1 MTERR
6 RVTAKD
12 VALRAGVSQSTVSYV
27 INDTP
32 NQSIPESTRQRVLD
46 AVRHLGYR
54 PSAAARALR
63 SGASRTV
70 LIVLPD
76 APIGPSM
83 AQLVELVSDALD
95 PHGFTVVYRRHRGG
109 QDLGRLWHELMPAA
123 IVNLIVLPA
132 EAEAEIVAAGIPV
145 VGVHIDDAA
154 RGVVNSPQARIGAL
168 QVEHLRERGYRR
180 FGYAAPPD
188 HRVDL
193 FYEARLA
200 GVRAACARHGLPE
213 PVVLPVPPEVAG
225 AAEAARAWVGAVHPV
240 SAVCAYNDD
249 VAFALLAGMRVRG
262 LSAPTDLAVIGVDNQ
277 PLSPFASPPLT
288 SVDIHVDRSA
298 AQLSELVLARLVRDH
313 VPSDVPEVAAVT
325 LVVRETT

>member
-12 VALRAGVSQSTVSYV
+12 VAVRAGVSQSTVSYV

-32 NQSIPESTRQRVLD
+32 NQSIPEATRQRVLD

-76 APIGPSM
+76 APIGPSI

-95 PHGFTVVYRRHRGG
+95 PHGYTVVYRRHRGG
-109 QDLGRLWHELMPAA
+109 QDLGGLWHELMPAA
-123 IVNLIVLPA
+123 IVNLIVLPG
-132 EAEAEIVAAGIPV
+132 EAEAEIAAAGIPV
-145 VGVHIDDAA
+145 VGVHIDDTVP
-154 RGVVNSPQARIGAL
+154 GVINSPQVRIGLL
-168 QVEHLRERGYRR
+168 QVEHLRERGHRR
-180 FGYAAPPD
+180 IGYAAPPD
-188 HRVDL
+188 HRVDV
-193 FYEARLA
+193 FYIARLA
-200 GVRAACARHGLPE
+200 GVREGCARLGLPE
-213 PVVLPVPPEVAG
+213 PVVLPVPPDVA
-225 AAEAARAWVGAVHPV
+225 AAAAAARAWVEAADPV
-240 SAVCAYNDD
+240 TAVCAYNDD
-249 VAFALLAGMRVRG
+249 VAFALLAGMRSAG
-262 LSAPTDLAVIGVDNQ
+262 LAAPDDLAVIGVDNQ

-298 AQLSELVLARLVRDH
+298 AELAEQVLAQLVRGH
-313 VPSDVPEVAAVT
+313 VARADTGAAVT
-325 LVVRETT
+325 LVLRQTT